1 MPAGSV
7 SSISS
12 RDLPALSP
20 RAEAIAGLEQRLGY
34 EFRDKGLIDRA
45 LTHASIGEGAR
56 NTKTGRLR
64 DNERLEFLGDR
75 VLGLLTAEALLERD
89 PEAREG
95 DLALRLNAM
104 VNGETCAAVAR
115 AMELGDALRL
125 SGGETRTGGRE
136 KPSILADA
144 CEAVMAAVY
153 LDGGFDA
160 ARAIFLKFWTP
171 AFADLQTSRGKDPK
185 TALQEW
191 AQGRGRK
198 LPAYRLVKSEGPP
211 HQPIFTV
218 AVEVEGLAEIEA
230 SGASKRHAEAAAA
243 TLLLQQIEKGNS

>member
-1 MPAGSV
+1 MRAGSV

-12 RDLPALSP
+12 PDHPPLSP
-20 RAEAIAGLEQRLGY
+20 RQTAIAELEHRLGY
-34 EFRDKGLIDRA
+34 AFRDKALIDRA
-45 LTHASIGEGAR
+45 LTHASIGDGAR

-89 PEAREG
+89 ADAREG
-95 DLALRLNAM
+95 DLALRLNAL

-115 AMELGDALRL
+115 AMDLGAALRL

-144 CEAVMAAVY
+144 CEAVMAALY
-153 LDGGFDA
+153 LDGGLEV
-160 ARAIFLKFWTP
+160 ARAVFLAFWSQ
-171 AFADLQTSRGKDPK
+171 AFADLNSARAKDPK

-191 AQGRGRK
+191 AQGQGK
-198 LPAYRLVKSEGPP
+198 PLPAYRVLGRDGPD
-211 HQPIFTV
+211 HAPIFTMEV
-218 AVEVEGLAEIEA
+218 AVLGLEPATGAGPSRQTAE
-230 SGASKRHAEAAAA
+230 KAAAQS
-243 TLLLQQIEKGNS
+243 LLDREQAQ